1 MSSLLPAIGDTIDLG
16 PRGEGIVES
25 VDEIKGKI
33 VIRRPSGQTEIIDT
47 HDICLVHITVIIS

>member
-1 MSSLLPAIGDTIDLG
+1 MTSLMPAIGDTIDLG

-25 VDEIKGKI
+25 VDTEKGKI
-33 VIRRPSGQTEIIDT
+33 VIRRPNGKTEIVDT